1 METLPAYNDSDMPR
15 EYHTIPLNFLS
26 FSATTYNTLKIRK
39 KMGNARS
46 AAWGK
51 SRMPLSTGVIYMNNI
66 RLKGKLR
73 ILVAED
79 DALIQSAFCLLVGT
93 LAGVELAGSA
103 SSGVEALQ
111 VAGRLRPDL
120 ILMDLKMPEMTGVE
134 ATRKIKAEMPETKV
148 LVLTALEDPLL
159 VTEALEAG
167 VDGFLLK
174 KATVSELQLA
184 IDTVSNGE
192 QYLSPAVSAII
203 TRAYLD
209 ERNRKREPIPHLTPR
224 EKHVVSRIA
233 KGMRQKQIADELE
246 ISERTVEKHSEQAR
260 RKLKAATAAE
270 MVAIWLRME

>member
-1 METLPAYNDSDMPR
+1 
-15 EYHTIPLNFLS
+15 
-26 FSATTYNTLKIRK
+26 
-39 KMGNARS
+39 
-46 AAWGK
+46 
-51 SRMPLSTGVIYMNNI
+51 MPLSTGVIYMNNI

-120 ILMDLKMPEMTGVE
+120 ILMDLKMPEMNGVE